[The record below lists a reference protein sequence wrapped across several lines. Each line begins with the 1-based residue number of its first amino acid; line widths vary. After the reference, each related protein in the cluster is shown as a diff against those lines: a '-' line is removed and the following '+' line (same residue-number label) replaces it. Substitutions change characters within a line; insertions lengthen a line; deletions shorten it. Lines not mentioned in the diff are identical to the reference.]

1 LKVVVGASSFAA
13 QSTKS
18 LKALKDRDIEVILN
32 PYGRKMNK
40 EEIIHHLKDADGL
53 LAGLEIID
61 AEVLD
66 QAPKLKAIARIGIGM
81 DNIDI
86 DAANQRG
93 IKVSNTPDAPS
104 EAVGEMVLAAL
115 LAISRQIIPLNAD
128 MHNKVWKK
136 RMGFSLHGKTVLII
150 GYGRIGRK
158 FAELLKPFESH
169 ILIYDPYRP
178 DVSIESLEEGLRM
191 ADIISLHASGN
202 SEILNSNS
210 FSLMKP
216 GVVILNSARGN
227 LINENKL
234 YDALNGG
241 LVAWYW
247 GDVHPEE
254 PYHGKLTE
262 CDNAILTPHTST
274 YTDRCRELM
283 EYEAVM
289 NILRDLGY
297 E

>member
-1 LKVVVGASSFAA
+1 MKIVVGASSFAE
-13 QSTKS
+13 KS
-18 LKALKDRDIEVILN
+18 KKALNALLARGIEVVLN
-32 PYGRKMNK
+32 PYGRKMTK
-40 EEIIHHLKDADGL
+40 EEIIDHLKDADGL
-53 LAGLEIID
+53 LAGLETID

-66 QAPKLKAIARIGIGM
+66 RAPKLKAIARIGIGM

-86 DAANQRG
+86 DAAHQRG
-93 IKVSNTPDAPS
+93 IKVSNTPDAPT

-128 MHNKVWKK
+128 MHNKIWKK
-136 RMGFSLHGKTVLII
+136 RIGFSLHGKTVLII
-150 GYGRIGRK
+150 GYGRIGQK
-158 FAELLKPFESH
+158 VAELLKLFGTH
-169 ILIYDPYRP
+169 ILIYDPNRP
-178 DVSIESLEEGLRM
+178 DVTINCLEDGLQL

-202 SEILNSNS
+202 SEILNENS
-210 FSLMKP
+210 FSLMKR

-234 YDALNGG
+234 YEALKSG

-247 GDVHPEE
+247 GDVHPVE
-254 PYHGKLTE
+254 PYYGKLTE
-262 CDNAILTPHTST
+262 CENAILTPHTST

-283 EYEAVM
+283 EYEAAK